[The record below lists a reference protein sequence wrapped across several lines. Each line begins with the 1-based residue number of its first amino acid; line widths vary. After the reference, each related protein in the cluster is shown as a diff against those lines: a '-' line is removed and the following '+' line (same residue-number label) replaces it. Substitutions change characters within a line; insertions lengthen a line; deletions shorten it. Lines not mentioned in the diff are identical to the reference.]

1 LFHSKEFVL
10 ADKTKYNLKSFDCK
24 KAEMNLFLSRFAIKN
39 GKLGLSKTWV
49 LPFKDYSKNSK
60 TKLFVAA
67 YFTLASSSVS
77 RDDLPLKNNFP
88 GYPVPIVLLARL
100 AVDKNFQKQRLGE
113 KTLITALR
121 KSVELTDLGL
131 PAVGLILD
139 VLDNDALKFY
149 QKYDMFK
156 PFTKDPMRLFVPI
169 NVLRQL

>member
-1 LFHSKEFVL
+1 MFDSQEFVL
-10 ADKTKYNLKSFDCK
+10 ADHKKHDLKSFDCNK
-24 KAEMNLFLSRFAIKN
+24 SDMNFFLSRFAIKN

-49 LPFKDYSKNSK
+49 LPFKDNSK
-60 TKLFVAA
+60 TKLHVAA

-77 RDDLPLKNNFP
+77 RDVLPHKNNLP

-100 AVDKNFQKQRLGE
+100 AVDKKFQKLRLGE

-121 KSVELTDLGL
+121 KSVELTDRGL
-131 PAVGLILD
+131 PVVGLVLD

-149 QKYDMFK
+149 QQYEMFQ
-156 PFTKDPMRLFVPI
+156 PFTIDPMRLFVPI

>member
-1 LFHSKEFVL
+1 MFHCQEFVL
-10 ADKTKYNLKSFDCK
+10 ADKTKHDLKSFDCK
-24 KAEMNLFLSRFAIKN
+24 KTEMNLFLSRFAIKN

-49 LPFKDYSKNSK
+49 LPFEDSLK
-60 TKLFVAA
+60 TKLLVAA
-67 YFTLASSSVS
+67 YFTLASSSIS

-88 GYPVPIVLLARL
+88 AYPVPIVLLARL
-100 AVDKNFQKQRLGE
+100 AVDKNFQKLRLGE

-121 KSVELTDLGL
+121 KSVELTDRGL

-149 QKYDMFK
+149 QQYDMFL
-156 PFTKDPMRLFVPI
+156 PFTKNPMRLFVPM